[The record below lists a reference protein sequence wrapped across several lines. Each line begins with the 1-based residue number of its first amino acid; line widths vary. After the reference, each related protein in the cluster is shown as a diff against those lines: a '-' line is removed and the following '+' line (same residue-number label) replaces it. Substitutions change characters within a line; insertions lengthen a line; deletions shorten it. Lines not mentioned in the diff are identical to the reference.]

1 MSFASVFEND
11 TISEIENFYYKQIS
25 KDIINKNITNVFI
38 ISKNRRL
45 TSNINNILVDKN
57 YKVHTFKNVESSSL
71 ILRTF
76 KEKMLFIF
84 DNNLLRSLQEELIIH
99 LKDSVKIC
107 LIDHTLYPITDKL
120 VNYCDYIINPIH
132 IKSSIFP
139 SCKIER
145 EILLADSMQK
155 NVKIKLKP
163 IRQKRRNSFP
173 SKSFSSF
180 IS

>member
-1 MSFASVFEND
+1 M
-11 TISEIENFYYKQIS
+11 KGL
-25 KDIINKNITNVFI
+25 II
-38 ISKNRRL
+38 
-45 TSNINNILVDKN
+45 
-57 YKVHTFKNVESSSL
+57 H
-71 ILRTF
+71 

-107 LIDHTLYPITDKL
+107 LIDHSLYPITDKL
-120 VNYCDYIINPIH
+120 INYCDYIINPMH

-139 SCKIER
+139 NCKIER
-145 EILLADSMQK
+145 EILLADSMKK

-163 IRQKRRNSFP
+163 IHQKNRNLFP
-173 SKSFSSF
+173 SF